1 MKHCARVSPPLV
13 WFQQRTLVASSGAIP
28 DGLTSE

>member
-13 WFQQRTLVASSGAIP
+13 WFQQRTLVACSGAIP